1 MHGDQARFF
10 ADEVREH
17 LKHKTKGM
25 VAMASA
31 SGSPYAAHS
40 SFAYVPFMPSA
51 CVHGPRAEASAC
63 PQ

>member
-10 ADEVREH
+10 ADEVWEH

-25 VAMASA
+25 VAMASM

-40 SFAYVPFMPSA
+40 RFAYVPFMLSA
-51 CVHGPRAEASAC
+51 
-63 PQ
+63 

>member
-25 VAMASA
+25 VAMASEA
-31 SGSPYAAHS
+31 LLMLLAIALHICLLRP
-40 SFAYVPFMPSA
+40 
-51 CVHGPRAEASAC
+51 VHLCMDHEQKLLLA
-63 PQ
+63 Q

>member
-17 LKHKTKGM
+17 LKHRTKGM

-31 SGSPYAAHS
+31 SGSPYAACS
-40 SFAYVPFMPSA
+40 SFAYLPFMPCA
-51 CVHGPRAEASAC
+51 FVHGP
-63 PQ
+63 